1 MPYIKTIQEQDA
13 TAQLKDLYTRYANPD
28 GSVDQVLK
36 VHSLN
41 PASLEAHC
49 QLYIQSC
56 HKPSPLTRAE
66 REILGTTVSRLNNCT
81 YCQTHHATGLKKL
94 LPDNRK
100 HLADEV
106 FNADYTNLTEREQAL
121 VNYATK
127 LTQNPS
133 SITQSDITALHAANI
148 TDQEIL
154 DAAQVTAYFAYANRI
169 VLGLGATLESP
180 SQIGHTPKESN
191 SEP

>member
-1 MPYIKTIQEQDA
+1 MPYIKTIQESDA
-13 TAQLKDLYTRYANPD
+13 TGPLKDLYTRYANPD
-28 GSVDQVLK
+28 ASVDQVLK

-56 HKPSPLTRAE
+56 HKPSPLSRAE

-81 YCQTHHATGLKKL
+81 YCQTHHAAGLKKL

-106 FNADYTNLTEREQAL
+106 FNADYANLTPREQAL

-127 LTQNPS
+127 LTINPAH
-133 SITQSDITALHAANI
+133 ITQSDIDTLHAVDL
-148 TDQEIL
+148 TDLEIL

-169 VLGLGATLESP
+169 VLGLGATLENP
-180 SQIGHTPKESN
+180 TQIGHTPKESQD
-191 SEP
+191 

>member
-1 MPYIKTIQEQDA
+1 MPFIKTINEQDA
-13 TAQLKDLYTRYANPD
+13 TGPLADLYKRYANPD

-36 VHSLN
+36 VHALN

-56 HKPSPLTRAE
+56 HKPSPLSRAE
-66 REILGTTVSRLNNCT
+66 REIIGTTVSRLNNCT
-81 YCQTHHATGLKKL
+81 YCQTHHSTGLRNL

-100 HLADEV
+100 HLADEI
-106 FNADYTNLTEREQAL
+106 FNADYTNLTPREQAL
-121 VNYATK
+121 VDYATK
-127 LTQNPS
+127 LTKNPS
-133 SITQSDITALHAANI
+133 SITQSDFETLRAANL
-148 TDQEIL
+148 TDREIL

-169 VLGLGATLESP
+169 VLGLGVTLESP

-191 SEP
+191 S

>member
-1 MPYIKTIQEQDA
+1 MPYIKTIDEQDA
-13 TAQLKDLYTRYANPD
+13 QGPLAALYQRYANPD

-56 HKPSPLTRAE
+56 HKPSPLSRAE
-66 REILGTTVSRLNNCT
+66 REIIGTTVSRLNNCT
-81 YCQTHHATGLKKL
+81 YCQSHHAAGLKKL

-100 HLADEV
+100 HLATEIE
-106 FNADYTNLTEREQAL
+106 NADHTNLTPREQAL
-121 VNYATK
+121 VTYATK
-127 LTQNPS
+127 LTQSPS
-133 SITQSDITALHAANI
+133 QISQSDIDTLHAANL

-154 DAAQVTAYFAYANRI
+154 DAAQTAAYFAYANRI
-169 VLGLGATLESP
+169 VLGLGATLEST
-180 SQIGHTPKESN
+180 SKIGHTPK
-191 SEP
+191 PPK